1 MTSTSPTDPP
11 AAVVAAAATALP
23 APLPAAP
30 PAARDPGAS
39 LLAGWNIY
47 FVFKLLLFWRGLIDF
62 RALENLAFFA
72 LLAVPLPRPL
82 RLVRLLLA
90 IPASIA
96 LLYHDSYLPPIAR
109 LFSQAGAVTDFSLAY
124 LVELA
129 GRFISWPVVALLVLA
144 LVLLILLGRFVR
156 IGVLV
161 LTALVALTIIGS
173 PKEEPVVLAAQ
184 TGTNGAGPG
193 KGTVAGTAPGAP
205 HLVEGGSNAELNRIL
220 QAFYATEARRVV
232 RLPTPAA
239 AELPFDILFIH
250 VCSLSWDDMQATGL
264 ELHPLW
270 KSFDIV
276 FRHFN
281 SAASYSGPAAVRL
294 NRATCGQSN
303 NVGLYSPAAEQCYLM
318 PSLKRAGYDIDFAM
332 NHDGHFDDFLQLV
345 RQQGV
350 QAPPLPLSGMPVAMR
365 GFDDSPIYGDAAVL
379 ARWRAVR
386 SISRAP
392 RAALYYN
399 TISLHDGN
407 RLTNGTASG
416 LNSQQNYKLR
426 LTRLFD
432 EMEGLMQALA
442 SGQRRTVVVLV
453 PEHGGAVRGDRL
465 QIAGLREIPTPA
477 ITTVPVGI
485 KVIDPAGSTERDTA
499 YVDGSSSFLAL
510 SQVIANMLAKSPF
523 GAAGFDPKT
532 YVKGLPI
539 TEFVSDNQAVVMR
552 VDNRYFWRED
562 KSNWRSFPVQ
572 AAP

>member
-1 MTSTSPTDPP
+1 MTAP
-11 AAVVAAAATALP
+11 TALP
-23 APLPAAP
+23 VARQDSVPDSVPDAV
-30 PAARDPGAS
+30 PAAREPGAS

-62 RALENLAFFA
+62 HALENLAFFA
-72 LLAVPLPRPL
+72 LLAVPLPRPI

-90 IPASIA
+90 IPAGIA
-96 LLYHDSYLPPIAR
+96 LLYHDSYLPPVSR
-109 LFSQAGAVTDFSLAY
+109 LFSQAGAVTDFSPAY
-124 LVELA
+124 LIELA
-129 GRFISWPVVALLVLA
+129 GRFVSWPVVAMLA
-144 LVLLILLGRFVR
+144 LATVLLILLGRFVR

-161 LTALVALTIIGS
+161 LTALVGLTISGAA
-173 PKEEPVVLAAQ
+173 KEEPAVLTAQ
-184 TGTNGAGPG
+184 PGATGPVTG
-193 KGTVAGTAPGAP
+193 KGTVAGVAASGAP
-205 HLVEGGSNAELNRIL
+205 RLSEGGSNAELNRIL

-294 NRATCGQSN
+294 NRANCGQSN
-303 NVGLYSPAAEQCYLM
+303 NAGLYSPAAEQCYLM
-318 PSLKRAGYDIDFAM
+318 PSLKRAGYDINFAM

-350 QAPPLPLSGMPVAMR
+350 QAPPLPLVGMPVAMR
-365 GFDDSPIYGDAAVL
+365 GFDDSPIHGDAAVL

-386 SISRAP
+386 SISSAP
-392 RAALYYN
+392 RTALYYN

-407 RLTNGTASG
+407 RLTNGTGSG

-432 EMEGLMQALA
+432 DMEALMQSLA
-442 SGQRRTVVVLV
+442 SGQRRTVVVLI

-485 KVIDPAGSTERDTA
+485 KVIDPAGTSERETA

-523 GAAGFDPKT
+523 GASGFDPKA
-532 YVKGLPI
+532 YVGGLPV

-552 VDNRYFWRED
+552 VENRYFWRED
-562 KSNWRSFPVQ
+562 KSSWRPFPDQ
-572 AAP
+572 SMR

>member
-1 MTSTSPTDPP
+1 MKSAGPTDPP
-11 AAVVAAAATALP
+11 VAATVTS
-23 APLPAAP
+23 AAP
-30 PAARDPGAS
+30 AVPTTLAAARDPGAS
-39 LLAGWNIY
+39 LMAGWNIY
-47 FVFKLLLFWRGLIDF
+47 FVFKLLLFWRDLIDF
-62 RALENLAFFA
+62 HALENLAFFA
-72 LLAVPLPRPL
+72 LLAAPLPRSL

-109 LFSQAGAVTDFSLAY
+109 LFSQAGAVADFSFGY
-124 LVELA
+124 MVELA
-129 GRFISWPVVALLVLA
+129 GRFISWPVVAMLVLA
-144 LVLLILLGRFVR
+144 LVLLILLARFVR

-161 LTALVALTIIGS
+161 LTVLVGLTIIGTT
-173 PKEEPVVLAAQ
+173 KDEPVGLTAQ
-184 TGTNGAGPG
+184 TGTIGAGPG
-193 KGTVAGTAPGAP
+193 KGTVTSTAPGAP
-205 HLVEGGSNAELNRIL
+205 RLIEGGSNAELNRIL

-232 RLPTPAA
+232 RMPVPAA

-281 SAASYSGPAAVRL
+281 SAASYSGPGAVRL
-294 NRATCGQSN
+294 NRATCGQASN
-303 NVGLYSPAAEQCYLM
+303 ASLYSPAAEQCYLM

-386 SISRAP
+386 SISSAP
-392 RAALYYN
+392 RTALYYN

-407 RLTNGTASG
+407 RLTNGTGSG

-432 EMEGLMQALA
+432 EMERLMQSLA
-442 SGQRRTVVVLV
+442 SGQRRTVVVLI

-485 KVIDPAGSTERDTA
+485 KVIDPAGSAERDTV

-510 SQVIANMLAKSPF
+510 SQVIASMLAKSPY
-523 GAAGFDPKT
+523 GAAGFDPRI
-532 YVKGLPI
+532 YVSGLPI
-539 TEFVSDNQAVVMR
+539 TEFVSDNQSVVMR
-552 VDNRYFWRED
+552 VENRYFWRED
-562 KSNWRSFPVQ
+562 KNSWRPFPVQ
-572 AAP
+572 TAP